1 MKKTVLCAAF
11 ALAAIGG
18 LAACQKDTSK
28 TISVCASELPHAKIL
43 EECISPLLK
52 ADGYTLEVKTL
63 DWSIQNDA
71 VANGEYDA
79 NYFQHVPYLK
89 TYTGSTPLYAA
100 CKVHYEK
107 LCLYA
112 KDTTK
117 KTVTNGSKIEI
128 VNDVSNIERALK
140 LLEANAILT
149 INASNYDTKKTFT
162 FPTDAPNS
170 GVTWSSGYENCKLTC
185 VKEAQLCASIAD
197 YDFGVIPGNTALTG
211 FGTDLASRIVF
222 GENPTAETISGKAN
236 IIAVKKENKDSIK
249 TKELVKVFQDAS
261 VSAYITK
268 TFGESVLYH
277 FENGLTTD
285 FLAD

>member
-43 EECISPLLK
+43 EECLSPLLK

-89 TYTGSTPLYAA
+89 TYTVSPPLYAA

-112 KDTTK
+112 NDMTK
-117 KTVTNGSKIEI
+117 KSVT
-128 VNDVSNIERALK
+128 
-140 LLEANAILT
+140 
-149 INASNYDTKKTFT
+149 
-162 FPTDAPNS
+162 
-170 GVTWSSGYENCKLTC
+170 
-185 VKEAQLCASIAD
+185 
-197 YDFGVIPGNTALTG
+197 
-211 FGTDLASRIVF
+211 
-222 GENPTAETISGKAN
+222 
-236 IIAVKKENKDSIK
+236 
-249 TKELVKVFQDAS
+249 
-261 VSAYITK
+261 
-268 TFGESVLYH
+268 
-277 FENGLTTD
+277 
-285 FLAD
+285 